1 MSSSIDI
8 YARDPTEVWADV
20 DEHTA
25 SLHARSFLAWEGLLG
40 ERLQVRCRATCVLA
54 WAYWE
59 VGGSRRPI
67 PDGWVIGGAFPF
79 ARVSGRMASTVIEA
93 LAIYAL
99 HHTPWVRN
107 LGFHPEFPLA
117 SPYRMPP
124 TWEEF
129 VFAKENPK
137 SLVTNFSNFI
147 GFRIISDYPD
157 QIVDPALYQ
166 TCQLQGWLPFGPRL
180 P

>member
-1 MSSSIDI
+1 MRECS
-8 YARDPTEVWADV
+8 AQEPTGVWPDADL
-20 DEHTA
+20 DA
-25 SLHARSFLAWEGLLG
+25 STKLAHSFL
-40 ERLQVRCRATCVLA
+40 QVEAVQTDVVVLRCQARCVLA

-59 VGGSRRPI
+59 VGGKPRPI
-67 PDGWVIGGAFPF
+67 PDGWVIGGSFPF

-99 HHTPWVRN
+99 HHTPWVRS

-129 VFAKENPK
+129 VIAKENPK
-137 SLVTNFSNFI
+137 SLVTDFSNFI
-147 GFRIISDYPD
+147 GFRIISDFPD